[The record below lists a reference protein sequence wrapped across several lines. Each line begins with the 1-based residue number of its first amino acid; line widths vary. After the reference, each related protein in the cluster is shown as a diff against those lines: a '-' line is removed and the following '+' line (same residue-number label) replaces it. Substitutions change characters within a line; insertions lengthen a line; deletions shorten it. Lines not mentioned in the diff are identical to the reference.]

1 MRIEMLTESFG
12 VLLGII
18 FVWLSVLEQKVEAKN
33 NFELQVDN
41 FTCSSQDTDNQILK
55 EFRCGMNK
63 NAKRRSWHME
73 FKLHQPMG
81 EHEVFMTIV
90 LPRRKPLPEFV
101 LLNLT
106 TDGCQLL
113 SNRNQVPL
121 MRLGRNIMER
131 FSNFPRQ
138 CPFQGDIIYY
148 IRGFRLDLSLLP
160 AVEMETPVHIEFG
173 YQAKS
178 QGLRWLQGNL
188 AARVQRL
195 SEKKRPKTS

>member
-1 MRIEMLTESFG
+1 MFA
-12 VLLGII
+12 
-18 FVWLSVLEQKVEAKN
+18 FEQN

-41 FTCSSQDTDNQILK
+41 FTCSSQETDYRILK
-55 EFRCGMNK
+55 EFRCDLNK
-63 NAKRRSWHME
+63 NAKRGSRYME
-73 FKLHQPMG
+73 FKLQEVTT

-90 LPRRKPLPEFV
+90 LPRRKSMPEFI

-113 SNRNQVPL
+113 SNRTQVPL
-121 MRLGRNIMER
+121 IRLGRNIMER
-131 FSNFPRQ
+131 FSNFPKQ
-138 CPFQGDIIYY
+138 CPFEGDVIYF

-160 AVEMETPVHIEFG
+160 AVDMETPVHIEVG

-188 AARVQRL
+188 AARVQRI
-195 SEKKRPKTS
+195 SEKKRPKKS